1 MPKSPAKRPAAS
13 EANLAPTTLPA
24 SIVNAANTTVQIVK
38 QLRFIEMAIPHL
50 AKDLQEAEKKGTVA
64 LARAFVALHR
74 LMEVRDDIMKP
85 LDELYKTY
93 KTERI
98 PAAFEQAGVPNQSL
112 DEGFRVGLSHKYY
125 ASIKSGGKDDP
136 KLTQTLRDGA
146 YKWLR
151 ANGLGDIISTT
162 VNSQTLSAAGK
173 ELLEDKN
180 IELPDEWFNKA
191 MVPNTSVTKTK

>member
-24 SIVNAANTTVQIVK
+24 SIVNAAATAADMMKHFRSVEALHKALV
-38 QLRFIEMAIPHL
+38 R
-50 AKDLQEAEKKGTVA
+50 DLERAEKGGTVT
-64 LARAFVALHR
+64 LARAFVAFHR
-74 LMEVRDDIMKP
+74 MMEARNEIMKP

-151 ANGLGDIISTT
+151 ANGLGDLISST
-162 VNSQTLSAAGK
+162 VNAQTLSAAGK

-180 IELPDEWFNKA
+180 IELPDEWFIKA